1 MNPNYTQIN
10 VETDLALEKSVFKFY
25 KKLIALRKL
34 SEYEEI
40 LIEGNTRPVYTEED
54 SIFAYERVSK
64 DDNKKVLVISNYQ
77 NLEYNFKLNHTFE
90 EVLLNN
96 YDNLEIKN
104 GELFLKPYQT
114 VVLK

>member
-1 MNPNYTQIN
+1 MYLT
-10 VETDLALEKSVFKFY
+10 EATKW
-25 KKLIALRKL
+25 L
-34 SEYEEI
+34 SNI
-40 LIEGNTRPVYTEED
+40 KIGGIRRLVPLLC
-54 SIFAYERVSK
+54 SK

-77 NLEYNFKLNHTFE
+77 NLEYSFKFNHTFE
-90 EVLLNN
+90 GVLLNN